1 MIMSFLHDIKMI
13 LSLSCD
19 ESSRLVSDDLERPLS
34 RAERLAL
41 RLHLMVCNRCRK
53 FRRNLRLL
61 RTLLRRRAEQC
72 LADTDLPPVLAPD
85 ERARILKT
93 LTGAQ
98 SEES

>member
-1 MIMSFLHDIKMI
+1 MSFLHDIKMV

-34 RAERLAL
+34 RTERLAL
-41 RLHLMVCNRCRK
+41 CLHLMVCNRCRR
-53 FRRNLRLL
+53 FRRNLKLL
-61 RTLLRRRAEQC
+61 RELLRRRAERS
-72 LADTDLPPVLAPD
+72 LAATSVPPVLAPD

>member
-1 MIMSFLHDIKMI
+1 MSVLHDIKMV

-19 ESSRLVSDDLERPLS
+19 ESSRLISDGLERPLS

-41 RLHLMVCNRCRK
+41 RCHLMVCHRCRK

-61 RTLLRRRAEQC
+61 RMLLRGRTEQY
-72 LADTDLPPVLAPD
+72 LADTSEFPTLAP
-85 ERARILKT
+85 EEKARLLKA